1 MAENNW
7 TEEAIALIRKQ
18 EKIIDDLMNMLQERK
33 NLILTQ
39 REIIDA
45 QDEQI
50 RLLKEM
56 LAEKQQQPLND

>member
-7 TEEAIALIRKQ
+7 TDEAIALIRKQ

-50 RLLKEM
+50 RLLKDM